1 MVDLE
6 KVMAAKTSA
15 EKVEIL
21 IAVMRE
27 AQKISDAQSLSDSKP
42 LTKEQ
47 LMEKV
52 VPGIRSTSVDKC
64 PLIPLIIWIIMIII
78 IIREEQ

>member
-6 KVMAAKTSA
+6 KVMAAKTGA

-21 IAVMRE
+21 IAVMQE
-27 AQKISDAQSLSDSKP
+27 AQKISDAQRLSDSKP

-52 VPGIRSTSVDKC
+52 VPGIGSTNVDKC
-64 PLIPLIIWIIMIII
+64 PLIPLIIWVIILIIV
-78 IIREEQ
+78 IRAEQ

>member
-21 IAVMRE
+21 IAVMQE

-42 LTKEQ
+42 FTKEQ

-52 VPGIRSTSVDKC
+52 VPGIRSTSVDEC
-64 PLIPLIIWIIMIII
+64 PLIPLIIWIIILVLVIFA
-78 IIREEQ
+78 E